1 MKNVKKT
8 EKKVVEANNS
18 DLQVDLTETSN
29 DLGMIS
35 IHENVI
41 ISIVRAATT
50 EVDGVSRLAGNS
62 LVDNIAGLV
71 GSKKIADRAISVQL
85 DGPNVVVDVEINVQ
99 YQAHIPTVAADVQ
112 NKICEMVEATT
123 GMNVVKVNVIIQEI
137 DVAPEP
143 EVEEEEIEEE
153 NE

>member
-41 ISIVRAATT
+41 ISIVRAATI
-50 EVDGVSRLAGNS
+50 EVEGVSRLAGNS

-143 EVEEEEIEEE
+143 EEEEIEEE
-153 NE
+153 VE

>member
-143 EVEEEEIEEE
+143 EEEEIEEE
-153 NE
+153 VE

>member
-85 DGPNVVVDVEINVQ
+85 DGPNVVVDVEINVK

-143 EVEEEEIEEE
+143 EEEEIEEE
-153 NE
+153 VE